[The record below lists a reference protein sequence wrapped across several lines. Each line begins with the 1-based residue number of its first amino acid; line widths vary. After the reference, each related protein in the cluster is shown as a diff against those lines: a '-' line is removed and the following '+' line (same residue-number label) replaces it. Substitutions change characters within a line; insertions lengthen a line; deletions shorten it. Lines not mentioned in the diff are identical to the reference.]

1 MKYKCPDCGKVYNY
15 KPTYCECGNDNFK
28 DLSVQSDKSNTKKQ
42 KENPVFLIIFMLILL
57 VGIAFGLNKILN
69 LRIENREGTQIYINK
84 IVKTFFTD
92 FEPQGITQ
100 SGYCIVYF
108 SINEQGKVYNKKFF
122 RKSNIFELDSKV
134 SKITNEFST
143 FDVPPKSL
151 TDKPIYIEFGC
162 TANAKEVGCYCKKFK
177 ERTQ

>member
-15 KPTYCECGNDNFK
+15 QPTYCICGNDKFITVSE
-28 DLSVQSDKSNTKKQ
+28 DSKS
-42 KENPVFLIIFMLILL
+42 KENPFFFLTFIFILL
-57 VGIAFGLNKILN
+57 VGIACGLHQILN
-69 LRIENREGTQIYINK
+69 LRVENQEGKQIYINK
-84 IVKTFFTD
+84 LVKTFFTD
-92 FEPQGITQ
+92 FEPQGITK

-162 TANAKEVGCYCKKFK
+162 TANAKEVGCYCKQFK